1 MRNEFFIEGQISIFE
16 LPIIEVAK
24 PKENIIREEQNIKL
38 DKLDS
43 LIKLYSKSC
52 SRIVKTLS
60 GALLVE
66 LDDKTLYF
74 NSNGINEFN
83 LPKDVAIMPEAEII
97 IANVDKELNEIQKQK
112 LEALKPQQYIKRKGD
127 ANLIIPGEKIMVIN
141 QKGWVLEYKQKT
153 KYKENEIFSTEYNL
167 KIKGLEDSSREIVV
181 DMIDRNFKVD
191 DEVNIEYQGIK
202 AIGKVVRIYNN
213 GETLN
218 VKWDGKQTAFYYKN
232 VRKVKENLKIVFI
245 D

>member
-16 LPIIEVAK
+16 LPVIKVAK
-24 PKENIIREEQNIKL
+24 PKENIIKEEQNIKS
-38 DKLDS
+38 DKLDHM
-43 LIKLYSKSC
+43 IKLYSQSC

-74 NSNGINEFN
+74 NSNGINEFEM
-83 LPKDVAIMPEAEII
+83 PKDVAIMPEEEII
-97 IANVDKELNEIQKQK
+97 IANIDKELNEIQKQK
-112 LEALKPQQYIKRKGD
+112 LEDLKPQQYIKRKGD
-127 ANLIIPGEKIMVIN
+127 CNLIIPGEKTIVIN
-141 QKGWVLEYKQKT
+141 KKGWVLEYKQKT
-153 KYKENEIFSTEYNL
+153 KYHENEIFSTEFDL
-167 KIKGLEDSSREIVV
+167 KINGLENSSREIAI
-181 DMIDRNFKVD
+181 DMIDVNFKVD

-202 AIGKVVRIYNN
+202 AIGTVVRIYNN

-232 VRKVKENLKIVFI
+232 VTKTK
-245 D
+245 